1 MKNTIKY
8 SIKYSLTSKK
18 MTGVIRV
25 PNIENYMQEIINGE
39 LIISP
44 KKIYITENELGM
56 TGLTGSKI
64 EECLIK
70 KREEII
76 STKTNYRGIV
86 VDIWKSMPTEK
97 IRETSTYNIK
107 STNENGFKG
116 YNWSADL
123 NMSFPDKNANGA
135 CKEIIKMVKVNHM
148 SIKISIKLETG
159 RIVHFKID

>member
-1 MKNTIKY
+1 MPPLADWKTI
-8 SIKYSLTSKK
+8 I
-18 MTGVIRV
+18 GEIAIDFVNVIF
-25 PNIENYMQEIINGE
+25 
-39 LIISP
+39 S
-44 KKIYITENELGM
+44 
-56 TGLTGSKI
+56 
-64 EECLIK
+64 
-70 KREEII
+70 
-76 STKTNYRGIV
+76 
-86 VDIWKSMPTEK
+86 
-97 IRETSTYNIK
+97 IK

>member
-1 MKNTIKY
+1 
-8 SIKYSLTSKK
+8 

-39 LIISP
+39 LIITP
-44 KKIYITENELGM
+44 KKIYITENEIGM
-56 TGLTGSKI
+56 TNLTGSKI

-70 KREEII
+70 QREDII

-86 VDIWKSMPTEK
+86 VDIWKSMPIEK
-97 IRETSTYNIK
+97 IKQTSTYKIK

-123 NMSFPDKNANGA
+123 NISFPDKNANGSF
-135 CKEIIKMVKVNHM
+135 KEILKMVQVNNM
-148 SIKISIKLETG
+148 SIKISIQLETG